1 MGIFV
6 DLNADATNARVLC
19 HSFSCIAL
27 SFQITCTKG
36 HHNFHCSHLLALLYH
51 KYGKSQVSICTKDL
65 PQKLLKLVILPKFR
79 RWQSSARGQ
88 KCPPPVDTDGGC
100 GEYYSPFPIRNSPSG
115 TLGSLDTISTG
126 SWAIAFLGRAIRTR
140 NNLLQ
145 NALAFWS

>member
-19 HSFSCIAL
+19 HSFSCIVL
-27 SFQITCTKG
+27 SFQITCAKR

-51 KYGKSQVSICTKDL
+51 IYGKCQVSICTKDL
-65 PQKLLKLVILPKFR
+65 PKKLLKLVILPKFR

-88 KCPPPVDTDGGC
+88 KMSPTRGHGWGLWGC
-100 GEYYSPFPIRNSPSG
+100 YSPSPIRNLPSG